1 MASPLQF
8 AYRTQKTIG
17 VFDAAPVYE
26 PLAGFTKPEGNLRC
40 CAYSPCGR
48 YFGWAT
54 PEAVTVVETSRGDEI
69 LRLPI
74 INVYELGFSPLGSFL
89 ITWERPAK
97 DEAGDATKN
106 LKVWRTVE
114 DGVAVT
120 DKLPIGQFVQKQ
132 QGGWN
137 LQYTAD
143 EKYCARLVTNEVQFF
158 ESHNFSNVWNKL
170 RVEGAA
176 NFALA
181 PGSQNHAVA
190 VFVPERKGQPAAVKV
205 FNVPMFNSPISQKT
219 FFKGDKVQ
227 LKWNKQGSSLLVL
240 AQTDVDKSGKS
251 YYGETTLYLLSTSG
265 QFDARVSLDKEGPIH
280 DVSWS
285 PNSREFG
292 VVYGYMPAKATIFN
306 HRAVATHSFPLGP
319 RNTIIFSPTGR
330 FALVAGFGN
339 LAGQIDVYDLEKD
352 FRKVTTI
359 ESGNPSVCEWSPDSR
374 YIMTATTSP
383 RLRVDNGVKLWHVSG
398 PLMYNED
405 MVELYSVLW
414 RPVAPESIASGD
426 PLSPVPTPHSSATAY
441 LGTVK
446 TPSKPAGAYR
456 PPGARG
462 LATPLHFKR
471 EDEGGAAHFV
481 SNGTQ
486 NTTPNGFGRP
496 RRGIPGAELA
506 DSASAPSRAV
516 PGAEPTGDDGQKN
529 KNKKR
534 RGKKGGDGRPDA
546 EVGGGASLA
555 PPPRDF
561 GGSGSDGRS
570 PERRHGPGGNHTRD
584 NRSRS
589 RRPDGRS
596 RSNTDGRPR
605 SNTHHNQRGTPVG
618 GQIQEQAPAAQAG
631 GDASQNPDAK
641 KIRSLQKK
649 VRAIEDLEM
658 RLAGGEKLEDTQLK
672 KINTKSSVL
681 RELEGLE
688 REN

>member
-1 MASPLQF
+1 
-8 AYRTQKTIG
+8 
-17 VFDAAPVYE
+17 
-26 PLAGFTKPEGNLRC
+26 
-40 CAYSPCGR
+40 
-48 YFGWAT
+48 
-54 PEAVTVVETSRGDEI
+54 
-69 LRLPI
+69 
-74 INVYELGFSPLGSFL
+74 
-89 ITWERPAK
+89 
-97 DEAGDATKN
+97 
-106 LKVWRTVE
+106 
-114 DGVAVT
+114 
-120 DKLPIGQFVQKQ
+120 
-132 QGGWN
+132 
-137 LQYTAD
+137 
-143 EKYCARLVTNEVQFF
+143 
-158 ESHNFSNVWNKL
+158 
-170 RVEGAA
+170 
-176 NFALA
+176 
-181 PGSQNHAVA
+181 
-190 VFVPERKGQPAAVKV
+190 
-205 FNVPMFNSPISQKT
+205 MFNSPISQKT